1 MEGPLSLTIDI
12 SLAQVAL
19 ITAGTSGVLR
29 RLSDGET
36 PMTELADRVDRFL
49 DARADTPEARA
60 RAAELVG
67 AWQVFLASPRARR
80 FLLAHDERGG
90 IARQDQAV
98 RRMNQLE
105 ASLRHEADAAPRHP
119 ARATHAAA

>member
-1 MEGPLSLTIDI
+1 MSLTIEI

-19 ITAGTSGVLR
+19 ITAGTSDLLR
-29 RLSDGET
+29 RLSDGEA

-60 RAAELVG
+60 CAAELVG
-67 AWQVFLASPRARR
+67 AWKVFLASPRARR
-80 FLLAHDERGG
+80 FLFAHDERRG

-98 RRMNQLE
+98 RRMSQLE
-105 ASLRHEADAAPRHP
+105 ASLRHESDAAARHP
-119 ARATHAAA
+119 VRAAHAAA

>member
-1 MEGPLSLTIDI
+1 MSLTVDI

-19 ITAGTSGVLR
+19 ITAGTSALLR
-29 RLSDGET
+29 RLSEGEA

-49 DARADTPEARA
+49 DVRADTAEARA
-60 RAAELVG
+60 RAEELVS
-67 AWQVFLASPRARR
+67 AWRVFHASPRARQ
-80 FLLAHDERGG
+80 FLYAHDARRG

-98 RRMNQLE
+98 RRMNQLDD
-105 ASLRHEADAAPRHP
+105 ALRHAPDAATQLP